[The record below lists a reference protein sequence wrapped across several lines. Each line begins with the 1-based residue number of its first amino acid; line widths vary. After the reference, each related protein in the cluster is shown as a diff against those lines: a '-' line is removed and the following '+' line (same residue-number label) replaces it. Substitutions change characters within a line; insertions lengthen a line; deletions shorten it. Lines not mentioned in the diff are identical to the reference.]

1 MKKIR
6 KYLKNH
12 LTKDRYNHTLG
23 VAYTAVSMAMRYN
36 PDTSNDEFIKRT
48 EIAGLLHD
56 CAKCMDNDK
65 KLRICDRN
73 KIPYSNFEAENA
85 YLLHGR
91 VGAFIAMTKFDI
103 DDEEILNAIEWHTT
117 GRPDMSLLE
126 KIVFVADYIEPSR
139 KPIPELDE
147 IRQLAFIDIDKAM
160 VKILEN
166 TLKHLNETGASID
179 KMTQFTYDSY
189 VKNHGMQHNNMSH
202 KMQEVI

>member
-1 MKKIR
+1 MKKIK

-12 LTKDRYNHTLG
+12 LTKERYSHTIG

-36 PDTSNDEFIKRT
+36 PDTKTNDFIKRA

-56 CAKCMDNDK
+56 CAKCMDNNK
-65 KLRICDRN
+65 KLKICN
-73 KIPYSNFEAENA
+73 KNNIPYSNFEANNP

-91 VGAFIAMTKFDI
+91 VGAYIAKTKFNI
-103 DDEEILNAIEWHTT
+103 KDEDILNAIEWHTT

-126 KIVFVADYIEPSR
+126 KIVFIADYIEPSR
-139 KPIPELDE
+139 KPVPELDE

-160 VKILEN
+160 EKILEN
-166 TLKHLNETGASID
+166 TLRYLDSKGAAID

-189 VKNHGMQHNNMSH
+189 VKNH
-202 KMQEVI
+202 I